1 MKKKRGNKSLLPL
14 PLPPPLIDDLKAEE
28 AAIQPTA
35 YPDPPSR
42 LTMAPQAVETFLSSL
57 KDYYNTDTV
66 SDAVLQSIAGLT
78 AYPTGDSISNL
89 RLRISVGGVL
99 HGHLDTT
106 NVMAA
111 YEGFISS
118 LDGVND

>member
-14 PLPPPLIDDLKAEE
+14 PLPPPLIDYLKAEE

-57 KDYYNTDTV
+57 KEY
-66 SDAVLQSIAGLT
+66 GR
-78 AYPTGDSISNL
+78 PPK
-89 RLRISVGGVL
+89 
-99 HGHLDTT
+99 
-106 NVMAA
+106 
-111 YEGFISS
+111 
-118 LDGVND
+118 